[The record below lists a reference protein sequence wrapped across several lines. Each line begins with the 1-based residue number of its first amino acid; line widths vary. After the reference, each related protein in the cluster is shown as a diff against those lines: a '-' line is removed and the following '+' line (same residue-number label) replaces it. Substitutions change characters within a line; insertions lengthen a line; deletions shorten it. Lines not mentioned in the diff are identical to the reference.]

1 MIFLI
6 LYIIFMPL
14 IAVRRDRSDYNTI
27 KQEVPD
33 IENLL
38 RKIAVLRKKPIDEI
52 LYRVRVISMLRPG

>member
-1 MIFLI
+1 
-6 LYIIFMPL
+6 MPL

-27 KQEVPD
+27 KKEVPD